1 MGAAASV
8 QTTVTTI
15 NKKIS
20 EKLEQTAS
28 ATATANCDINIG
40 NIVFKKNRGCNV
52 LVKNMCSANSSA
64 QLDAIVSAVKEVF
77 NDLNET
83 QKSYAPSLLTAA
95 LNIQTNVSTVVE
107 DFETYIRQKCTS
119 SSVINNNIN
128 IQSLQVDDCSAPPG
142 QIMTF
147 EFINTGTSTG
157 NCAMKSVLDVLTKSS
172 DRVSGNQESS
182 NDFVKYLYIIGG
194 VICFLLLLYYIK
206 KLFFMSVQDKVKI
219 ILAKKPDVHWTTFL
233 DTYFRTSP
241 VLV

>member
-8 QTTVTTI
+8 QTTVTTV

-28 ATATANCDINIG
+28 ASATANCDINIG
-40 NIVFKKNRGCNV
+40 NIIFKKNRGCNV
-52 LVKNMCSANSSA
+52 LIKNMCSANASA
-64 QLDAIVSAVKEVF
+64 QLDAIVAAVKEVY
-77 NDLNET
+77 NDLSNE
-83 QKSYAPSLLTAA
+83 QKAFAPSLLTAA
-95 LNIQTNVSTVVE
+95 LNIQTNVNTVVE
-107 DFETYIRQKCTS
+107 DFETYIKQKCNS
-119 SSVINNNIN
+119 DAVINNTIN
-128 IQSLQVDDCSAPPG
+128 VQSLQVDDCSAPPG

-182 NDFVKYLYIIGG
+182 NDFVKYLYIIGSI
-194 VICFLLLLYYIK
+194 VCFLFLLYYLK
-206 KLFFMSVQDKVKI
+206 KLFFMSTNDKVKI

-233 DTYFRTSP
+233 DTYFRSAP
-241 VLV
+241 VLA